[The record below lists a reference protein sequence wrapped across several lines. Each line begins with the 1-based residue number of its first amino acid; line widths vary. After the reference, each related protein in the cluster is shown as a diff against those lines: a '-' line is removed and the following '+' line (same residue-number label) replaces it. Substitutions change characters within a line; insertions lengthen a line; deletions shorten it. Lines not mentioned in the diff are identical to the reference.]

1 MKKAC
6 LMITGQMRTYDK
18 CFNNILQNLI
28 LSNDE
33 YEFHVYILTEYY
45 GKNGGTPK
53 NSFINKSENI
63 TDFRDNIT
71 KTYGKY
77 LRSLII
83 ESETNKIDYPDYLN
97 KYGPWIAL
105 YKNKVL
111 YDSIENLNHYD
122 IFIRM
127 RPDIVLS
134 NKINLQTLE
143 EIDKNIHILC
153 GINTRNNSWLHNRDW
168 DHMCI
173 SSRQGIKLWCN
184 YYKFLK
190 QDLPYSFVNEIRFN
204 NKGWWAKNVDKDK
217 SIIAT
222 QLFFQYVLDNT
233 FKLNFDAL
241 GVFTNPVR

>member
-1 MKKAC
+1 
-6 LMITGQMRTYDK
+6 MITGQMRTYDK

-77 LRSLII
+77 LRDLII
-83 ESETNKIDYPDYLN
+83 ESETNKIDYPHYLN
-97 KYGPWIAL
+97 KYGPWIVL

-111 YDSIENLNHYD
+111 YDSIKNLNEYD

-134 NKINLQTLE
+134 NKINLHALE

-168 DHMCI
+168 DHMCV
-173 SSRQGIKLWCN
+173 SSKQGIKLWCD

-190 QDLPYSFVNEIRFN
+190 QEPPHSFVNEIRFN
-204 NKGWWAKNVDKDK
+204 NKGWWAQNVDKDK